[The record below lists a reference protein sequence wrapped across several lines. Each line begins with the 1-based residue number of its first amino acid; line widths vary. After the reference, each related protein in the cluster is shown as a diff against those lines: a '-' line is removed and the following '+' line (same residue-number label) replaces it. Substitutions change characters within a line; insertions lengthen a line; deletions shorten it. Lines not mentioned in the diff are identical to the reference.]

1 MEIYDY
7 AFDKDKWEQFYDS
20 FSTNEHAYKADV
32 KKLRSYIDEKKY
44 IEVLEAYEGSGRFNT
59 PDLIMLNKK
68 GTGKKRT
75 VFSFDEN
82 ASWLLK
88 FFGYYLHA
96 YDENFSDNLYSFRK
110 ERSVKT
116 AIAKLLKVNNISS
129 LYGVKLDIHDYFN
142 SADMDIIIK
151 KAKNALQGQHKFI
164 KLLESILCDD
174 KYTIRESR
182 ISENVKENDIENVSS
197 KEIKDQIH
205 KGMMAGSPL
214 SPFLANIYLD
224 ELDKHFDKTEGFYAR
239 YSDDIIFFTDSEE
252 KRDRE
257 MEYINKVLSENK
269 LTLNPDKIA
278 FIKPGESF
286 EFLGFSFD
294 NGEVDVAHS
303 SFDKIKK
310 KLRRKA
316 RAVLRWKLKKD
327 AEPEKAARVY
337 IKYFNR
343 KFFENPVKSELT
355 WCRWYFPI
363 ITTDVTIKEIDHYM
377 QECIRYIYTGKHS
390 KRNFNLRYDDIKQL
404 GYRSLV
410 NEYHRKN

>member
-1 MEIYDY
+1 MITDISKKARKLKQMITAAGSIAIIGHVRPDGDCIGSTTGLYNYITENFKNKTVDVYAESFASSFRFLNGAKKIKHESDGTNYDLAISVDVSSLDRLGKFEDIFQNAISNICIDHHVSSDGDFAEFNKIEPDASSTCEVIYRLL
-7 AFDKDKWEQFYDS
+7 DKDK
-20 FSTNEHAYKADV
+20 
-32 KKLRSYIDEKKY
+32 IDRDIATCLY
-44 IEVLEAYEGSGRFNT
+44 
-59 PDLIMLNKK
+59 
-68 GTGKKRT
+68 TG
-75 VFSFDEN
+75 
-82 ASWLLK
+82 
-88 FFGYYLHA
+88 
-96 YDENFSDNLYSFRK
+96 
-110 ERSVKT
+110 
-116 AIAKLLKVNNISS
+116 I
-129 LYGVKLDIHDYFN
+129 IHDTGVFKYE
-142 SADMDIIIK
+142 STSPETMMIAADLMSHGFDFTKII
-151 KAKNALQGQHKFI
+151 
-164 KLLESILCDD
+164 DD
-174 KYTIRESR
+174 
-182 ISENVKENDIENVSS
+182 
-197 KEIKDQIH
+197 
-205 KGMMAGSPL
+205 
-214 SPFLANIYLD
+214 
-224 ELDKHFDKTEGFYAR
+224 GFYAR
-239 YSDDIIFFTDSEE
+239 YSDDIIFFTESEE
-252 KRDRE
+252 KRDQE

-286 EFLGFSFD
+286 EFLGFLFD

-343 KFFENPVKSELT
+343 KFFENPIKSELT

>member
-1 MEIYDY
+1 MEIYDFTY
-7 AFDKDKWEQFYDS
+7 VPEKWEQFYES
-20 FSTNEHAYKADV
+20 FSTNEHAYKADI
-32 KKLRSYIDEKKY
+32 KRLRAYIDEQKY
-44 IEVLEAYEGSGRFNT
+44 LEVLKSYESSGKFSV
-59 PDLIMLNKK
+59 PELIMLNKK
-68 GTGKKRT
+68 GTGKKRV

-116 AIAKLLKVNNISS
+116 AIAKLLKVKNILS

-142 SADMDIIIK
+142 SADTDIIIK
-151 KAKNALQGQHKFI
+151 KASKILVGEDRFV
-164 KLLESILCDD
+164 KLLVSILTDPD
-174 KYTIRESR
+174 IIMNE
-182 ISENVKENDIENVSS
+182 VKNP
-197 KEIKDQIH
+197 IH

-214 SPFLANIYLD
+214 SPFLANLYLD
-224 ELDKHFDKTEGFYAR
+224 ELDKHFDSIDGFYAR
-239 YSDDIIFFTDSEE
+239 YSDDIIFFTESEE
-252 KRDRE
+252 KRDQE

-337 IKYFNR
+337 IKYFNH

-390 KRNFNLRYDDIKQL
+390 KRNYNLRYDDIKQL

-410 NEYHRKN
+410 NEYHKKTANDE

>member
-116 AIAKLLKVNNISS
+116 AIAKLLKVKNISS

-142 SADMDIIIK
+142 SADTDIIIE
-151 KAKNALQGQHKFI
+151 KAKEVLLGQDRFV
-164 KLLESILCDD
+164 KLLENILNDD
-174 KYTIRESR
+174 GYIIHDTK
-182 ISENVKENDIENVSS
+182 VKNNNKVIT
-197 KEIKDQIH
+197 IH

-214 SPFLANIYLD
+214 SPFLANLYLD
-224 ELDKHFDKTEGFYAR
+224 ELDKHFDSSDGFYAR
-239 YSDDIIFFTDSEE
+239 YSDDIIFFTESEE
-252 KRDRE
+252 KRDQE

>member
-32 KKLRSYIDEKKY
+32 KKLRSYIDEQKY
-44 IEVLEAYEGSGRFNT
+44 IGVLEAYEGSGKFNT

-96 YDENFSDNLYSFRK
+96 YDVNFSDNVYSFRK

-116 AIAKLLKVNNISS
+116 AIAKLLKVKNISS

-142 SADMDIIIK
+142 SADTDIIITK
-151 KAKNALQGQHKFI
+151 VRGTLKGQNKLIRLIGDILKDNDYVIANRMKDSDVTSSNNAHP
-164 KLLESILCDD
+164 
-174 KYTIRESR
+174 
-182 ISENVKENDIENVSS
+182 
-197 KEIKDQIH
+197 IH

-214 SPFLANIYLD
+214 SPFLANLYLD
-224 ELDKHFDKTEGFYAR
+224 ELDKHFDNIDGFYAR
-239 YSDDIIFFTDSEE
+239 YSDDIIFFTESEE
-252 KRDRE
+252 KRDQE

-294 NGEVDVAHS
+294 NDEVDLAHS
-303 SFDKIKK
+303 SFGKIKK

-316 RAVLRWKLKKD
+316 RAVLRWKLKKT

-390 KRNFNLRYDDIKQL
+390 KRNYNLRYDDIKQL

-410 NEYHRKN
+410 NEYHKKTANDE

>member
-1 MEIYDY
+1 
-7 AFDKDKWEQFYDS
+7 
-20 FSTNEHAYKADV
+20 
-32 KKLRSYIDEKKY
+32 
-44 IEVLEAYEGSGRFNT
+44 
-59 PDLIMLNKK
+59 
-68 GTGKKRT
+68 
-75 VFSFDEN
+75 
-82 ASWLLK
+82 
-88 FFGYYLHA
+88 
-96 YDENFSDNLYSFRK
+96 
-110 ERSVKT
+110 
-116 AIAKLLKVNNISS
+116 
-129 LYGVKLDIHDYFN
+129 
-142 SADMDIIIK
+142 
-151 KAKNALQGQHKFI
+151 
-164 KLLESILCDD
+164 
-174 KYTIRESR
+174 
-182 ISENVKENDIENVSS
+182 
-197 KEIKDQIH
+197 
-205 KGMMAGSPL
+205 
-214 SPFLANIYLD
+214 
-224 ELDKHFDKTEGFYAR
+224 
-239 YSDDIIFFTDSEE
+239 
-252 KRDRE
+252 

-390 KRNFNLRYDDIKQL
+390 KRNYYLRYEDIKQL

>member
-1 MEIYDY
+1 MEIYDFTY
-7 AFDKDKWEQFYDS
+7 VPEKWEQFYES
-20 FSTNEHAYKADV
+20 FSTNEHAYKVEV
-32 KKLRSYIDEKKY
+32 KKLRAYIDEKKY
-44 IEVLEAYEGSGRFNT
+44 LDVLSAYESSGKFSV
-59 PDLIMLNKK
+59 PELIMLNKK
-68 GTGKKRT
+68 GTGKKRV

-116 AIAKLLKVNNISS
+116 AIAKLLKVKNISS

-142 SADMDIIIK
+142 SADTDIIIK
-151 KAKNALQGQHKFI
+151 KASKILVGEDRFV
-164 KLLESILCDD
+164 KLLVSILTDPD
-174 KYTIRESR
+174 IIMNE
-182 ISENVKENDIENVSS
+182 VKNP
-197 KEIKDQIH
+197 IH

-214 SPFLANIYLD
+214 SPFLANLYLD
-224 ELDKHFDKTEGFYAR
+224 ELDKHFDNIDGFYAR
-239 YSDDIIFFTDSEE
+239 YSDDIIFFTESEE
-252 KRDRE
+252 KRDQE

-337 IKYFNR
+337 IKYFNH

-390 KRNFNLRYDDIKQL
+390 KRNYNLRYDDIKQL

-410 NEYHRKN
+410 NEYHKKTANDE

>member
-1 MEIYDY
+1 MEIYDFTY
-7 AFDKDKWEQFYDS
+7 VPEKWEQFYES
-20 FSTNEHAYKADV
+20 FSTNEHAYKADI
-32 KKLRSYIDEKKY
+32 KRLRAYIDEQKY
-44 IEVLEAYEGSGRFNT
+44 LEVLKSYESSGKFNV
-59 PDLIMLNKK
+59 PELIMLNKK
-68 GTGKKRT
+68 GTEKKRI

-116 AIAKLLKVNNISS
+116 AIAKLLKVKNISS

-142 SADMDIIIK
+142 SADTDIIITK
-151 KAKNALQGQHKFI
+151 VRGTLKGQNKLIRLIGDILKDNDYVIANRMKDSDVTSSNNAH
-164 KLLESILCDD
+164 S
-174 KYTIRESR
+174 
-182 ISENVKENDIENVSS
+182 
-197 KEIKDQIH
+197 IH

-214 SPFLANIYLD
+214 SPFLANLYLD
-224 ELDKHFDKTEGFYAR
+224 DLDKHFDNIDGFYAR
-239 YSDDIIFFTDSEE
+239 YSDDIIFFTESEE
-252 KRDRE
+252 KRDQE

-286 EFLGFSFD
+286 EFLGFLFD

-337 IKYFNR
+337 IKYFNH
-343 KFFENPVKSELT
+343 KFFENPIKSELT

-363 ITTDVTIKEIDHYM
+363 ITTDVTIKKIDHYM